1 MAIDRSQNGIGLIEL
16 LIVMAIITT
25 GLVYL
30 LGMASFS
37 LRISGEKEKI
47 SQANFMAQEIMEGVR
62 NFRDGTDWQMDGL
75 GTLSILTPYHLEKTG
90 FPAGWTLVLGEEIA
104 NGFTRSVIFSEVRR
118 DDNDDIIEN
127 GGTLDT
133 ESKKITV
140 SVLWTERG
148 ESQQITLISFLTN
161 WK

>member
-1 MAIDRSQNGIGLIEL
+1 MAINRSQNGIGLIEL

-30 LGMASFS
+30 LSMASFS

-47 SQANFMAQEIMEGVR
+47 SQANFIVQEIMEGVR
-62 NFRDGTDWQMDGL
+62 NFRDGTNWQTDGL
-75 GTLSILTPYHLEKTG
+75 GTLSVLTPYHLEKTG
-90 FPAGWTLVLGEEIA
+90 SPAGWNLVLGEEIT
-104 NGFTRSVIFSEVRR
+104 NGFSQSIIFTEVRR
-118 DDNDDIIEN
+118 DDNDDITDN
-127 GGTLDT
+127 GGTLDP

-148 ESQQITLISFLTN
+148 KSQQIILISFLTN

>member
-1 MAIDRSQNGIGLIEL
+1 MAINRSQNGIGLIEL

-30 LGMASFS
+30 LGMSSFS
-37 LRISGEKEKI
+37 LRISGEKERI
-47 SQANFMAQEIMEGVR
+47 SQANFMAQEVMEGVR
-62 NFRDGTDWQMDGL
+62 NFRDGTDWQTDGL
-75 GTLSILTPYHLEKTG
+75 GTLSILTPYHLEKIG
-90 FPAGWTLVLGEEIA
+90 SPAGWTLFFGEETT
-104 NGFTRSVIFSEVRR
+104 NGFTHSVIFSEVRR

-133 ESKKITV
+133 GSKKITV
-140 SVLWTERG
+140 SVSWTERG
-148 ESQQITLISFLTN
+148 KSQQITLINFLTN

>member
-1 MAIDRSQNGIGLIEL
+1 MAVDRSQKGIGLIEL

-30 LGMASFS
+30 LGMSSFS

-62 NFRDGTDWQMDGL
+62 NFRDGTDWQTDGL
-75 GTLSILTPYHLEKTG
+75 GTLSTLTPYHLEKTG
-90 FPAGWTLVLGEEIA
+90 SPAAWTLFLGEETT
-104 NGFTRSVIFSEVRR
+104 NGFTRSVIFDEVRR
-118 DDNDDIIEN
+118 DTNDDIVEN
-127 GGTLDT
+127 GGTLDA

-148 ESQQITLISFLTN
+148 KSQQITLISFLTN

>member
-1 MAIDRSQNGIGLIEL
+1 MAINRGQNGIGLIEL

-30 LGMASFS
+30 LGMSSFS

-62 NFRDGTDWQMDGL
+62 NFRDGTDWQTDGL
-75 GTLSILTPYHLEKTG
+75 GTLSALTPYHLEKTG
-90 FPAGWTLVLGEEIA
+90 SPAGWALFLGEETT
-104 NGFTRSVIFSEVRR
+104 NGFTQSIVFDEVRR
-118 DDNDDIIEN
+118 NDNDDIVEN
-127 GGTLDT
+127 GGDLDQG
-133 ESKKITV
+133 SKKITV

-148 ESQQITLISFLTN
+148 KSQQITLISFLTN